1 MLLRKILVISV
12 AFLIIAVAVVIG
24 FVLNDRLNN
33 GSYLAEHQTES
44 TSVNEETTQEP
55 VLPSRP
61 KTPMPSKLRSVW
73 LKKGVSAFKDLT
85 LSGADLNGKF
95 DQLFR
100 EINNFGF
107 NCVIV
112 EHTPELNKSKSIAG
126 NEEKSIFN
134 ILIDAAR
141 ENGVFLISVENINS
155 DDFFNAGDNIN
166 RALISNYFNAINP
179 DAVIFTGLSSL
190 TDRLS
195 AKTISDD
202 KTEKVLQT
210 VNVFKEQLQVIDSE
224 IQTGV
229 FETGELSN
237 SVEKNVN
244 LYDTTDCFVYVPLNP
259 NYKTTEEHIS
269 YFKTLGK
276 QLKEKEGCFIS
287 GFHFPEQK
295 TDLKYFEAEAL
306 IELITVAEEE
316 ESCLGFSFSVEHDLW
331 RDNDKRISA
340 ISEFLNNLNKTDE
353 QKEFFIINHK
363 ETDITTDESKI
374 SFIGKC
380 SPSFPLYCNGEK
392 METSSDGT
400 FSLEFALKPGKNV
413 YNFEQNN
420 KKLTYTVTCKV
431 NIMRSVSPT
440 GRITVPGGIT
450 LEVTANALRGA
461 QVTATLGKTTVKL
474 SQSQTLEPGKKGA
487 APDAFSDFVT
497 YYGKFV
503 LPAGKVTQQTLGT
516 VNFTARIN
524 GITKNMTGAKV
535 TVSALPPSTMPATS
549 AYTSTTTATQ
559 TSSLNVPSESTSAAD
574 TTDSLTQS
582 TRPEPKEPLTPYKYA
597 GVPGRSLMCEINVPL
612 CETLPF
618 SPFNNSSTPKATPLL
633 AGTFDYIDG
642 ESSYTD
648 GKEYLYYNLRSGKRV
663 YREEVK
669 VINNGYNLPENQL
682 EVRGCSMQGDTIIE
696 FNTLWKVPI
705 YSVVQGIRYKDGIGR
720 GLDVLDYFS
729 GHSIDFIFHHTGAV
743 TGSVNV
749 SGSNIVKSSE
759 WIKDPVANTMTLRL
773 HFKRNGVFYGHSIT
787 FNNDGSIKF
796 TIKNKPSSLRG
807 LTVML
812 DPGHGGKDPGALC
825 SSLTSENMKYEKQIN
840 LALAL
845 KIKERLEA
853 RGVRV
858 LMTRTKDE
866 YIPLEER
873 QLMSYQKKPDLFV
886 SIHCDGNNSAS
897 VKGTSAFYYHAQSFP
912 LADAIHKQILA
923 CYSSNFYTPRDL
935 GTRFYPF
942 KVTRTESCPATLI
955 EYGHITN
962 LNECKILQN
971 NENQNRLAEATVL
984 GILDYFDS
992 H

>member
-12 AFLIIAVAVVIG
+12 ACLIIAVAVVIG

-155 DDFFNAGDNIN
+155 DDFFNAGGNIN

-353 QKEFFIINHK
+353 Q
-363 ETDITTDESKI
+363 
-374 SFIGKC
+374 
-380 SPSFPLYCNGEK
+380 
-392 METSSDGT
+392 
-400 FSLEFALKPGKNV
+400 
-413 YNFEQNN
+413 
-420 KKLTYTVTCKV
+420 
-431 NIMRSVSPT
+431 
-440 GRITVPGGIT
+440 
-450 LEVTANALRGA
+450 
-461 QVTATLGKTTVKL
+461 
-474 SQSQTLEPGKKGA
+474 
-487 APDAFSDFVT
+487 
-497 YYGKFV
+497 
-503 LPAGKVTQQTLGT
+503 
-516 VNFTARIN
+516 
-524 GITKNMTGAKV
+524 
-535 TVSALPPSTMPATS
+535 
-549 AYTSTTTATQ
+549 
-559 TSSLNVPSESTSAAD
+559 
-574 TTDSLTQS
+574 
-582 TRPEPKEPLTPYKYA
+582 
-597 GVPGRSLMCEINVPL
+597 
-612 CETLPF
+612 
-618 SPFNNSSTPKATPLL
+618 
-633 AGTFDYIDG
+633 
-642 ESSYTD
+642 
-648 GKEYLYYNLRSGKRV
+648 
-663 YREEVK
+663 
-669 VINNGYNLPENQL
+669 
-682 EVRGCSMQGDTIIE
+682 
-696 FNTLWKVPI
+696 
-705 YSVVQGIRYKDGIGR
+705 
-720 GLDVLDYFS
+720 
-729 GHSIDFIFHHTGAV
+729 
-743 TGSVNV
+743 
-749 SGSNIVKSSE
+749 
-759 WIKDPVANTMTLRL
+759 
-773 HFKRNGVFYGHSIT
+773 
-787 FNNDGSIKF
+787 
-796 TIKNKPSSLRG
+796 
-807 LTVML
+807 
-812 DPGHGGKDPGALC
+812 
-825 SSLTSENMKYEKQIN
+825 
-840 LALAL
+840 
-845 KIKERLEA
+845 
-853 RGVRV
+853 
-858 LMTRTKDE
+858 
-866 YIPLEER
+866 
-873 QLMSYQKKPDLFV
+873 
-886 SIHCDGNNSAS
+886 
-897 VKGTSAFYYHAQSFP
+897 
-912 LADAIHKQILA
+912 
-923 CYSSNFYTPRDL
+923 
-935 GTRFYPF
+935 
-942 KVTRTESCPATLI
+942 
-955 EYGHITN
+955 
-962 LNECKILQN
+962 
-971 NENQNRLAEATVL
+971 
-984 GILDYFDS
+984 
-992 H
+992 